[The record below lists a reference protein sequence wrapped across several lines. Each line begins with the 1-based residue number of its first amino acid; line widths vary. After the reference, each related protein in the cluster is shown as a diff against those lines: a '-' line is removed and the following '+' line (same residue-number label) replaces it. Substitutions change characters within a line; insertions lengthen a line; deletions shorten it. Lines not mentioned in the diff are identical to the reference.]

1 MSYYFYQAADGSY
14 CNLARASRIYLKT
27 AEEDSDDQLHHG
39 TYTLNTSEPSG
50 IGVYALIDGVE
61 YLLAGNMDQDDENVK
76 IQLRSIMNDLV
87 RAQSR

>member
-27 AEEDSDDQLHHG
+27 EEEVDDPAHLG
-39 TYTLNTSEPSG
+39 TYTLTTTEDAG

-61 YLLAGNMDQDDENVK
+61 YLLTGSRDQDREAVK
-76 IQLRSIMNDLV
+76 SQLRSIMNDLV
-87 RAQSR
+87 RAHGR